1 MIALG
6 LGSNVGDRMAN
17 LQNAVDELSMIGK
30 VSAVSN
36 VYETEPWGK
45 TDQSKFLNACV
56 QIETVEELY
65 SLLYKLKQIE
75 IQLGRVERERWG
87 PREIDIDIL
96 FYHDQQI
103 SSQRLTVPHPLLHER
118 PFVLIP
124 LLEIAADFVHPVL
137 GKTISE
143 LAEKSPKVG
152 IKMHSTLE
160 LKPLM

>member
-6 LGSNVGDRMAN
+6 LGSNVGDRLTN
-17 LQNAVDELSMIGK
+17 LQNAVNELNTIGK
-30 VSAVSN
+30 VSTVSN

-45 TDQSKFLNACV
+45 TNQNKFLNACV
-56 QIETVEELY
+56 EIEAQEEVND
-65 SLLYKLKQIE
+65 LLYKIKQIE
-75 IQLGRVERERWG
+75 QKLGRIERERWG

-96 FYHDQQI
+96 FYHDQQV

-124 LLEIAADFVHPVL
+124 LREIAADFVHPIL

-143 LAEKSPKVG
+143 LAEKSPKAG
-152 IKMHSTLE
+152 IKIHSKLE